1 MEGCALGADEK
12 GDHFVTND
20 AKNSVEYWPKGCVYH
35 RAIPWSHWPNR
46 DLGMKTTLAEPKAVS
61 VAEKALTRAATQ
73 AGGMMPETRWSLVQ
87 RVQEKDDGKALTAL
101 GELMKIYWEPL
112 RAFALGRG
120 ESPSDV
126 EDVVQGFYEMLI
138 TRGSMLSVNQERGR
152 LRSFLRASFE
162 RYLIDQWDKR
172 SAVKRGG
179 GKRHLSL
186 EQEQEE
192 NHSLKELS
200 HDVTPDKLFERRWV
214 LTVLGR
220 VMDSLHAS
228 YVRRG
233 KEDIFMALKGA
244 LEWQSTEFSYAEAG
258 ERIGMNE
265 NAVKQAV
272 FRMRKKFGELLRW
285 EVAQTVTDPAD
296 VDAELRELLHA
307 LGD

>member
-1 MEGCALGADEK
+1 
-12 GDHFVTND
+12 
-20 AKNSVEYWPKGCVYH
+20 
-35 RAIPWSHWPNR
+35 
-46 DLGMKTTLAEPKAVS
+46 MKS
-61 VAEKALTRAATQ
+61 VAESRPPTAIEKAVARAAHQ
-73 AGGMMPETRWSLVQ
+73 SSGSMPETRWSLVQ
-87 RVQEKDDGKALTAL
+87 RVQAKDDGKALVAL

-126 EDVVQGFYEMLI
+126 EDAVQGFYEMLI
-138 TRGSMLSVNQERGR
+138 SRSSMLNVSQERGR

-172 SAVKRGG
+172 SAAKRGG
-179 GKRHLSL
+179 GKKHLSI

-192 NHSLKELS
+192 HHAISELS
-200 HDVTPDKLFERRWV
+200 HDETPDKLFERRWV
-214 LTVLGR
+214 LTLLGR
-220 VMDSLHAS
+220 VMDALHAS

-233 KEDIFMALKGA
+233 KEDIFLALKGA

-258 ERIGMNE
+258 EKIGMNE

-272 FRMRKKFGELLRW
+272 FRMRKKFGEQLRW
-285 EVAQTVTDPAD
+285 EVAQTVTDPAE
-296 VDAELRELLHA
+296 VDAELRDLLRA

>member
-1 MEGCALGADEK
+1 
-12 GDHFVTND
+12 
-20 AKNSVEYWPKGCVYH
+20 
-35 RAIPWSHWPNR
+35 
-46 DLGMKTTLAEPKAVS
+46 MKTTEAEPRVISAAERAV
-61 VAEKALTRAATQ
+61 VRAATQ
-73 AGGMMPETRWSLVQ
+73 AGGGMMPETRWSLVQ
-87 RVQEKDDGKALTAL
+87 RVQETDDGKALVAL
-101 GELMKIYWEPL
+101 GELMKIYSEPL

-120 ESPSDV
+120 ESPSDA

-138 TRGSMLSVNQERGR
+138 TRGSMLSVSQDRGR

-172 SAVKRGG
+172 SAAKRGG
-179 GKRHLSL
+179 GRRHVSL

-192 NHSLKELS
+192 HRAIKELS

-214 LTVLGR
+214 LTLLGR
-220 VMDSLHAS
+220 VMDALHAS

-233 KEDIFMALKGA
+233 KEDIFLALKGA

-258 ERIGMNE
+258 EKIGMNE

-285 EVAQTVTDPAD
+285 EVAQTVTDPKD
-296 VDAELRELLHA
+296 VDAELRELLHS